1 MEDLFLSFGRAVFP
15 EEHRDIMFGDYVSY
29 EVFVP
34 NHESILP
41 DMRGKT
47 SYGLSRR
54 ESRTRPCSA
63 PPCSGAPS
71 WDWRSASSALP
82 ASADTKEAVSSNFSK
97 AYHQLK
103 AQFLVELFL
112 CGCATLDKKRRPQ
125 RRGFVFED
133 VKYRHGQGA
142 VKVLGTCRRESYQ
155 IAKAAPNPQRTQLVV
170 WHWAYLASAFS
181 FAPPPA
187 TASSSASSTST
198 PSISLISKSSLSS

>member
-1 MEDLFLSFGRAVFP
+1 MEDLFLSFGRAGFP
-15 EEHRDIMFGDYVSY
+15 EEHRDIMVGGYVSY
-29 EVFVP
+29 EVFVS

-41 DMRGKT
+41 DMRGKRHT
-47 SYGLSRR
+47 GCLAANQEQDHARLRHALGRR
-54 ESRTRPCSA
+54 LGIGARLPLHYPHLPIQKRPQVQIFKNQ
-63 PPCSGAPS
+63 PS
-71 WDWRSASSALP
+71 IG
-82 ASADTKEAVSSNFSK
+82 T
-97 AYHQLK
+97 
-103 AQFLVELFL
+103 QFLVELFL
-112 CGCATLDKKRRPQ
+112 CGCATLDKKRRPR

-133 VKYRHGQGA
+133 AKFRYGRGA